1 VGDTAAVF
9 RAAYRALASFLRGT
23 RISSLYRTAPRD
35 YEDQPPF
42 LNAVVSGYATLPP
55 LELLRRIHAVE
66 TSLGRDRSREI
77 PKGPRTLDIDIL
89 LCGRSILDIPGL
101 AVPHPRLNERLFAL
115 VPLLELAPDLTDP
128 RTGKTFRE
136 IADRLPDQ
144 GIYLQ
149 AEAGL

>member
-1 VGDTAAVF
+1 M
-9 RAAYRALASFLRGT
+9 
-23 RISSLYRTAPRD
+23 
-35 YEDQPPF
+35 
-42 LNAVVSGYATLPP
+42 
-55 LELLRRIHAVE
+55 
-66 TSLGRDRSREI
+66 
-77 PKGPRTLDIDIL
+77 DIDIL